1 MVTQCKIRKT
11 VLGEGYEMPG
21 PCAEC
26 LAIIKYIRDRVAT
39 ARNIEEAL
47 EVIDE
52 IIETLEQEHIAG
64 VIARIGIHN
73 R

>member
-1 MVTQCKIRKT
+1 
-11 VLGEGYEMPG
+11 MPG

-39 ARNIEEAL
+39 SKNIEEAL

-52 IIETLEQEHIAG
+52 IIDTLEQEHIVN
-64 VIARIGIHN
+64 VIVKLGITKV
-73 R
+73 